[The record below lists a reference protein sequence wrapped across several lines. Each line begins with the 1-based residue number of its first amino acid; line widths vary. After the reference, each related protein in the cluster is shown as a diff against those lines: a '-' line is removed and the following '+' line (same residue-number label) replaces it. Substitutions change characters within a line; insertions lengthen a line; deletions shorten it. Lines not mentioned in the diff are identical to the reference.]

1 MYTWKEDL
9 IIIMCFLS
17 FLSSVPMYKLPIL
30 MMMMM
35 MMIITI
41 SQVYK
46 IFMSDANFIVNFVGK
61 WIRLV
66 FAHLLVKIR
75 KNPP

>member
-35 MMIITI
+35 III